1 MLVKDWLSVVSTA
14 SNIKVVDGNT
24 WAYGTKESIEENY
37 GDFDIKEVEQPYDDT
52 GLLILYVSQFIKCDC
67 YRTRIVKHYLSE
79 YEKGYYAALHS
90 GARVDS
96 IDEEESYCMGTK
108 ECEVCTCGGD
118 KRKCNFYPT
127 K

>member
-1 MLVKDWLSVVSTA
+1 MLVKDWLSVVSSA
-14 SNIKVVDGNT
+14 PNIKVVDGNT

-37 GDFDIKEVEQPYDDT
+37 GDFDLKEVEQPYDTD
-52 GLLILYVSQFIKCDC
+52 LLVLYVSQFTKCDC

-90 GARVDS
+90 GARVDF

-108 ECEVCTCGGD
+108 ERECCACGGD
-118 KRKCNFYPT
+118 KRKCDFYPT